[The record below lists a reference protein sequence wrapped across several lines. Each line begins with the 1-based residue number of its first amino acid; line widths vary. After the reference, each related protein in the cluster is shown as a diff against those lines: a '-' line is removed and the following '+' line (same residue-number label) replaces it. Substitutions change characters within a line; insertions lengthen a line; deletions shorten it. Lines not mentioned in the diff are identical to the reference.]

1 MKPRSGERADEAEG
15 DDWLP
20 PEEAGRRRDDA
31 LRRALS
37 MPPHGKRQPKPSPHR
52 VEKDTDRAK
61 KRV

>member
-1 MKPRSGERADEAEG
+1 MKPRSDAKADQAADE
-15 DDWLP
+15 WLP
-20 PEEAGRRRDDA
+20 PEEAERRRDDA

-37 MPPHGKRQPKPSPHR
+37 MPPQRAKPKPSPHR